1 MKYFPLVWATLW
13 RKKTRTIF
21 TLLSVVVA
29 FLLFGVLETVDYAF
43 SHPSVGAAGAD
54 KLVTT
59 NKYSI
64 TLSLPFADVQQIRS
78 VPGVEEVTWITWFG
92 GYYQESKNFVFALPI
107 DTDTYFNLHKDEFIV
122 SDAEMRAF
130 RDTRTGG
137 LANIALMKKFGWKVG
152 DKVPLHSTIWTQKNG
167 SLDWTFDIVGTFDAK
182 DPTQASQQASSFL
195 FHYELFDEGRS
206 FGKGSIGWFEE
217 RVADPSQASD
227 VAHRIDALFANSSD
241 ETKTQPAKDFA
252 MAFLKQLG
260 DVGFVLRA
268 ILGAVFFTLL
278 FLTGNTMMQS
288 VRERVPE
295 LAVLKTLGFGDAAV
309 LGLVMAES
317 LLLCVVAALL
327 GLALSFA
334 AIPIVKMGLQG
345 VELSPRALLP
355 GIGGTATRF
364 GHVEVLYITEFV
376 GLIFIYLGY
385 GMMRQDHSASVHAN
399 QQTSQQTWEGS
410 PSPVDPR
417 AT

>member
-1 MKYFPLVWATLW
+1 MKYLPLVWATLW

-29 FLLFGVLETVDYAF
+29 FLLFGVLETVGYAF
-43 SHPSVGAAGAD
+43 SHPSGGASGAD

-64 TLSLPFADVQQIRS
+64 TLPLPFADRPQIRS
-78 VPGVEEVTWITWFG
+78 VPGVEEVTWLTWFG

-107 DTDTYFNLHKDEFIV
+107 DTDTYFNLHKEEFIV
-122 SDAEMRAF
+122 SDAEMQAF
-130 RDTRTGG
+130 HNTRTGA
-137 LANIALMKKFGWKVG
+137 LVNMALMKKFGWKVG

-182 DPTQASQQASSFL
+182 DPTQASQMASIFL

-206 FGKGSIGWFEE
+206 FGKGNVGWYEE
-217 RVADPSQASD
+217 RVADPAQAAV
-227 VAHRIDALFANSSD
+227 VANRIDALFANSSD

-252 MAFLKQLG
+252 MAFIKQLG
-260 DVGFVLRA
+260 DIGFVLRA

-309 LGLVMAES
+309 LGLVIGES
-317 LLLCVVAALL
+317 LLLCVAAALI

-334 AIPIVKMGLQG
+334 ALPIVKMGLQG
-345 VELSPRALLP
+345 VDLSPKALLP
-355 GIGGTATRF
+355 GIGVA
-364 GHVEVLYITEFV
+364 VLLAFIV
-376 GLIFIYLGY
+376 GLPPGLRA
-385 GMMRQDHSASVHAN
+385 MRL
-399 QQTSQQTWEGS
+399 TI
-410 PSPVDPR
+410 VDALADKR
-417 AT
+417 

>member
-21 TLLSVVVA
+21 TLLSVVIA

-43 SHPSVGAAGAD
+43 SNPSAGATGAD
-54 KLVTT
+54 KLITT

-64 TLSLPFADVQQIRS
+64 TLPLPFAATQQIRS

-92 GYYQESKNFVFALPI
+92 GYYQESKNFIFALPI

-137 LANIALMKKFGWKVG
+137 LANAALMKKFGWKVG

-167 SLDWTFDIVGTFDAK
+167 SLDWTFDIVGTYDVK

-217 RVADPSQASD
+217 RVTDPSQASD

-252 MAFLKQLG
+252 MAFMKQLG
-260 DVGFVLRA
+260 DIGFVLRA

-295 LAVLKTLGFGDAAV
+295 LAVLKTLGFGDITV
-309 LGLVMAES
+309 LGLVIAES
-317 LLLCVVAALL
+317 LLLCVVAALI

-334 AIPIVKMGLQG
+334 ALPIVKMGLQG

-355 GIGGTATRF
+355 GIGVA
-364 GHVEVLYITEFV
+364 VLLAFIV
-376 GLIFIYLGY
+376 GLPPALRA
-385 GMMRQDHSASVHAN
+385 MRL
-399 QQTSQQTWEGS
+399 TI
-410 PSPVDPR
+410 VDALADKR
-417 AT
+417 

>member
-43 SHPSVGAAGAD
+43 SHPSGSASGAD
-54 KLVTT
+54 KLVTM

-64 TLSLPFADVQQIRS
+64 TLPLPFADVRQIRS
-78 VPGVEEVTWITWFG
+78 VPGVEEATWLSWFG

-122 SDAEMRAF
+122 SDAEMQAF
-130 RDTRTGG
+130 RNTRTGG
-137 LANIALMKKFGWKVG
+137 LVNVALMKKFGWKVG

-182 DPTQASQQASSFL
+182 DPTQASQQASSLL

-206 FGKGSIGWFEE
+206 FGKGNVGWIEE
-217 RVADPSQASD
+217 RVGDPSQASA
-227 VAHRIDALFANSSD
+227 VANRIDALFTNSSD

-252 MAFLKQLG
+252 MAFIKQLG
-260 DVGFVLRA
+260 DIGFVLRA

-295 LAVLKTLGFGDAAV
+295 FAVLKTLGFGDTAV
-309 LGLVMAES
+309 LGLVIAES
-317 LLLCVVAALL
+317 LLLCVVAALV
-327 GLALSFA
+327 GLALSFG
-334 AIPIVKMGLQG
+334 AIPIVKMGLPA

-355 GIGGTATRF
+355 GIGVA
-364 GHVEVLYITEFV
+364 VLLGVVV
-376 GLIFIYLGY
+376 GLPPALRA
-385 GMMRQDHSASVHAN
+385 MRL
-399 QQTSQQTWEGS
+399 TI
-410 PSPVDPR
+410 VDALADR
-417 AT
+417 H